1 LYAKSFT
8 ENSRKLRKINYFLT
22 EKGFEE
28 KLRLL
33 QHFLKRKE
41 TEYNNLK
48 QEWEQLV
55 NDKSRALSRSSNGI
69 I

>member
-1 LYAKSFT
+1 
-8 ENSRKLRKINYFLT
+8 
-22 EKGFEE
+22 
-28 KLRLL
+28 LRLL